1 MTEKK
6 LTIISL
12 DGHSAMRPE
21 DWPTY
26 LEKRFH
32 DYLPALQEEN
42 DAITRFNTYHLAQT
56 HSEPQLE
63 VFDLDRAYR
72 SGGYNGV
79 YDRDIRLAQMDRE
92 GIAAEFCF
100 DGDPRILG
108 MFFMSCNREYPQD
121 LCNAGVKGY
130 HRWLNDAF
138 GPAKDRLIPVGILG
152 HAPWASM
159 DDMLEE
165 FDWMVER
172 GFRATSLPGFV
183 TYPGHRPLFD
193 RSWDPLWARCEE
205 AGVAL
210 WVHAGHGEK
219 QGELGREMLRVGKA
233 INEDGSNFVGLVR
246 EHISDLFG
254 GNVFT
259 CLKPRRAMW
268 QLMMGGVFDRFPRLK
283 LVMNEVYGDW
293 IPGTLRF
300 LDKEFEAHRG
310 EFACERRPSDYW
322 HSNCLTSL
330 SFPRKC
336 EIALR
341 HEVGIDTVT
350 FGRDYPHPEGTW
362 PNTKLWLRDVF
373 TGVPVNEVRAILGDN
388 VIRLLNLDR
397 DHLEAVAARIGPS
410 VEEITEGPPVSRDLI
425 AHFDK
430 RGQYLQEPERD
441 EQQVPAMR
449 VLMREDLWLSHSAA

>member
-1 MTEKK
+1 
-6 LTIISL
+6 
-12 DGHSAMRPE
+12 
-21 DWPTY
+21 
-26 LEKRFH
+26 
-32 DYLPALQEEN
+32 
-42 DAITRFNTYHLAQT
+42 
-56 HSEPQLE
+56 
-63 VFDLDRAYR
+63 
-72 SGGYNGV
+72 
-79 YDRDIRLAQMDRE
+79 
-92 GIAAEFCF
+92 
-100 DGDPRILG
+100 
-108 MFFMSCNREYPQD
+108 
-121 LCNAGVKGY
+121 
-130 HRWLNDAF
+130 
-138 GPAKDRLIPVGILG
+138 
-152 HAPWASM
+152 M